1 MNGAV
6 MKVKVCG
13 ITNRSDALMC
23 QSAGADALGFIFYK
37 GSKRFVD
44 PEKAAEII
52 HILSPFVL
60 KVGVFVNES
69 PEFVNGTAEEIGLNA
84 VQLHGDESPETA
96 SQIKFPVIKSFRIKE
111 GFNFSMLKKY
121 GRASFLLDTHSASE
135 YGGTGNSFSWG
146 VIPEEIRNEIILA
159 GGVSAANISQ
169 IIETI
174 NPAAV
179 DLSSSLEEKPGIKDE
194 EKVKTF
200 FKIINNYRSLR
211 W

>member
-1 MNGAV
+1 

-13 ITNRSDALMC
+13 ITNERDALMC
-23 QSAGADALGFIFYK
+23 QDAGADALGFIFYK
-37 GSKRFVD
+37 GSKRFLD
-44 PEKAAEII
+44 TEKAAAVIKKP
-52 HILSPFVL
+52 SPLIV

-69 PEFVNGTAEEIGLNA
+69 PEFVNKSAKEIGLNA
-84 VQLHGDESPETA
+84 VQLHGEESPETA
-96 SQIKFPVIKSFRIKE
+96 AAIDYPVIKSFRIKDD
-111 GFNFSMLKKY
+111 FDFSLLKKY
-121 GRASFLLDTHSASE
+121 GSASYLLDAHSVSE
-135 YGGTGNSFSWG
+135 FGGTGKNFNWDL
-146 VIPEEIRNEIILA
+146 IPEEIRGEIILA

-169 IIETI
+169 IIEEI

-194 EKVKTF
+194 KKVNTF